1 MLLTSAYVGSRR
13 NSGPMSFAMCPCA
26 GVPGPSGARTGTD
39 GEGGS
44 GMLTVPPGFLAL
56 TWHFRMLFVVAV
68 SLVAGSGIG
77 LGAEASVMR

>member
-1 MLLTSAYVGSRR
+1 
-13 NSGPMSFAMCPCA
+13 
-26 GVPGPSGARTGTD
+26 
-39 GEGGS
+39 
-44 GMLTVPPGFLAL
+44 MLTVPPGFLAL